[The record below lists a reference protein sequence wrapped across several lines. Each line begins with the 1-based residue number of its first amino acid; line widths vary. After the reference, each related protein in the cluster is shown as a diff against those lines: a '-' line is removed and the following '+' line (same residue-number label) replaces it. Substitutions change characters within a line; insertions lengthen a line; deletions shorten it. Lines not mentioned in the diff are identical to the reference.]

1 MLVDR
6 YGRVIKYLR
15 ISVTSKCNLQCIY
28 CHREGET
35 SVGEEMDVEEITKI
49 CRAFYDLGVE
59 KVKIT
64 GGEPLLRKD
73 IVEIVQEMP
82 PFKEISMVTN
92 GTKLSKLAHDLK
104 EAGLDRVNVSLDTL
118 REEKYQVITGKKMLR
133 NVIEGIRSAYDAALF
148 PIKLNMVVLKGIN
161 DDEVFDLLEF
171 SSKFNENGVNVIL
184 QLIEVVGNPDYYI
197 DLSGIEWKFE
207 KLAERIVVRG
217 LHGRRQFIFG
227 KKAVEI
233 VRPFHGQF
241 CMHCT
246 RVRVTSDGKLKP
258 CLMKNDNLIDLRGL
272 SYEETIKAIKRGVA
286 LREPFLKNV

>member
-15 ISVTSKCNLQCIY
+15 ISVTSKCNLKCIY

-35 SVGEEMDVEEITKI
+35 SVGDEMDVEEITKI

-104 EAGLDRVNVSLDTL
+104 EAGLNRVNVSLDTL
-118 REEKYQVITGKKMLR
+118 RDERYQIITGKKMLR
-133 NVIEGIRSAYDAALF
+133 NVLEGIRSAYDAALF

-161 DDEVFDLLEF
+161 DDEIFDLLEF
-171 SSKFNENGVNVIL
+171 SSKFNENEVTVIL
-184 QLIEVVGNPDYYI
+184 QLIEVVDNPEYYF
-197 DLSGIEWKFE
+197 DLSEIESKFE
-207 KLAERIVVRG
+207 KLAEKIVVRE

-246 RVRVTSDGKLKP
+246 RIRVTSNGKLKP